1 MIFFELFHQLDERM
15 YRTVKQMDPLMN
27 PCSRY
32 LIDGNCLIILGANVS
47 MRWNITNRE
56 ITEEMPVKN
65 FDLANE
71 TLYWFSEESAEGAM
85 IRMISNAFRQ
95 WYNIDPF
102 KSFAEFEI
110 SENDINRK
118 LMEYGFQMA
127 WAMDKMAVISNEGIV
142 ALESAI
148 TTAIEDDALRTA
160 GISKDE
166 WIYDARYFRRTDQ
179 LERAIDQYERVLR
192 YSNFNERIFTEA
204 AFCLGESSYFLG
216 NYDNAVSMYYKCNLD
231 YIDDENDFYIHIGH
245 ALLDVK
251 MKHYEKELRTYY
263 RGCLDRSYATE
274 HMREVE
280 RAAAEVAA
288 EFEEYEKTCLTI
300 GKKKYNEHIAALPLK
315 EDALNFVEMEEV
327 PVEESRKTAD
337 NRYRDVKLVKPKILA
352 DYYTIS
358 LNETMS
364 DALGFMST
372 GEYQKAYELYYKLA
386 QSLDPESD
394 YATWVNFQLGKL
406 YCICNDAKNSYE
418 TLCRCRPGKFGV
430 VYRQSDFFLLYTHV
444 RIMCDDLESD
454 ERFRKLIRG
463 RIDDYYAKFDSE
475 YISLRSDQ
483 SIMGEFRK
491 YEKECMNQARAEF
504 SAYAFT
510 ENKSKGNRKK
520 REEGRENRVLRGISR
535 YINE

>member
-1 MIFFELFHQLDERM
+1 
-15 YRTVKQMDPLMN
+15 
-27 PCSRY
+27 
-32 LIDGNCLIILGANVS
+32 
-47 MRWNITNRE
+47 
-56 ITEEMPVKN
+56 
-65 FDLANE
+65 
-71 TLYWFSEESAEGAM
+71 
-85 IRMISNAFRQ
+85 
-95 WYNIDPF
+95 
-102 KSFAEFEI
+102 
-110 SENDINRK
+110 
-118 LMEYGFQMA
+118 
-127 WAMDKMAVISNEGIV
+127 
-142 ALESAI
+142 
-148 TTAIEDDALRTA
+148 
-160 GISKDE
+160 
-166 WIYDARYFRRTDQ
+166 
-179 LERAIDQYERVLR
+179 
-192 YSNFNERIFTEA
+192 
-204 AFCLGESSYFLG
+204 
-216 NYDNAVSMYYKCNLD
+216 
-231 YIDDENDFYIHIGH
+231 
-245 ALLDVK
+245 
-251 MKHYEKELRTYY
+251 
-263 RGCLDRSYATE
+263 
-274 HMREVE
+274 MREVE

>member
-1 MIFFELFHQLDERM
+1 M
-15 YRTVKQMDPLMN
+15 YRTVKQMDPLIN

-47 MRWNITNRE
+47 LRWNITNRE
-56 ITEEMPVKN
+56 LTEDKPVKH
-65 FDLANE
+65 FDLSDE

-127 WAMDKMAVISNEGIV
+127 WAMDKMAVFSNEGIV
-142 ALESAI
+142 PLESAI
-148 TTAIEDDALRTA
+148 TIAIEDDALRTA
-160 GISKDE
+160 GISVDE

-179 LERAIDQYERVLR
+179 LERAIDQYQRVLR
-192 YSNFNERIFTEA
+192 YSNPNERMFTEA
-204 AFCLGESSYFLG
+204 AFCLGESYYFLG
-216 NYDNAVSMYYKCNLD
+216 DYDNAVSMYYKCNLD
-231 YIDDENDFYIHIGH
+231 FIEDENDFYIHIGH

-251 MKHYEKELRTYY
+251 MKRYEKELRTYY

-280 RAAAEVAA
+280 RAASEVGA

-300 GKKKYNEHIAALPLK
+300 GKKKYSEHIAALPLK
-315 EDALNFVEMEEV
+315 DDTFGFVVLEEIQ
-327 PVEESRKTAD
+327 PEETKKTAD
-337 NRYRDVKLVKPKILA
+337 KRYRDVKLVKPNILA
-352 DYYTIS
+352 DHDTIS

-364 DALGFMST
+364 EALMYLSS
-372 GEYQKAYELYYKLA
+372 GEYQRSYELYYKLS

-406 YCICNDAKNSYE
+406 YCICDDAKSSYE
-418 TLCRCRPGKFGV
+418 VLCRCRPGKFGV
-430 VYRQSDFFLLYTHV
+430 VYRQSDFFFLYTHV
-444 RIMCDDLESD
+444 RTLCDDFESD
-454 ERFRKLIRG
+454 ESFRKLVRG
-463 RIDDYYAKFDSE
+463 RIDDYYARFDTE
-475 YISLRSDQ
+475 YISLRSDPNV
-483 SIMGEFRK
+483 MMKFRR
-491 YEKECMNQARAEF
+491 YEKECMNAARNEF

-510 ENKSKGNRKK
+510 EEKKHSGRKK
-520 REEGRENRVLRGISR
+520 KETRDNRVLRGISR
-535 YINE
+535 YFNE